1 MAKYNGVSKS
11 VIQRLPRYHRY
22 LRDLL
27 DRGIHRISSTELA
40 QLMKLTASQ
49 IRQDLNCF
57 GGFGQQGYG
66 YNVDALYEEIGNIL
80 GLDKGFKTV
89 LLGAGNLGMALVNY
103 INFHEKGFQLIGI
116 FETNEELI
124 GQTVHGVTIRS
135 EKEIEDFCSK
145 HHPDVAILCLPR
157 EEVRRESDRLVN
169 CGVRGFWNFSHYDL
183 FMDHKDEGIVVNNV
197 HLGDSLM
204 TLCYQMNQMEDE
216 D

>member
-27 DRGIHRISSTELA
+27 ERGIHRISSTELA

-57 GGFGQQGYG
+57 GGFGQHGYG

-80 GLDKGFKTV
+80 GLNQGLKAV
-89 LLGAGNLGMALVNY
+89 LIGAGNLGMALVNY
-103 INFHEKGFQLIGI
+103 INFTEKGFQLVGI
-116 FETNEELI
+116 FEASEKLI
-124 GQTVHGVTIRS
+124 GQTVHGILIRS
-135 EKEIEDFCSK
+135 EKEIEEFCEK
-145 HHPDVAILCLPR
+145 HKPDVAILCLPR
-157 EEVRRESDRLVN
+157 EEVQRTCDRLVS

-183 FMDHKDEGIVVNNV
+183 FLDHKDKDIVVNNV

-204 TLCYQMNQMEDE
+204 TLCYQVNEMDRT
-216 D
+216 